1 MKVKKMKNNLKEKK
15 ELLKLQKE
23 YRKGNI
29 KVEDIPEEQLKKLI
43 ELYKMQ
49 IDYLKKSIENDKKE
63 IIQIKNSKS

>member
-1 MKVKKMKNNLKEKK
+1 MKNNLEEKK